1 MKLFLR
7 KYVLVLLISISIYTI
22 LFLLKKNEISYF
34 NFDFYNILIISLLI
48 RLFDDYVDYEKDVI
62 NKKMVF
68 KKPVIITLICLL
80 FTGSIV
86 FIILS
91 KNYLFLS
98 ILGLLLLNLFK
109 EIKFIKYLKIL
120 YIPLLIMGLTNIFGF
135 NIIYIIIAVILG
147 IGDLVLIY
155 RKG

>member
-80 FTGSIV
+80 FTVSIAFV
-86 FIILS
+86 ILS
-91 KNYLFLS
+91 ENYLFLS

>member
-80 FTGSIV
+80 FTVSIAFV
-86 FIILS
+86 ILS
-91 KNYLFLS
+91 ENYLFLS
-98 ILGLLLLNLFK
+98 ILGLLLLDLFK

>member
-80 FTGSIV
+80 FTVSIAFV
-86 FIILS
+86 ILS

-98 ILGLLLLNLFK
+98 ILGLLLLDLFK